1 MDRNISFTVKIW
13 KFYVLSGYCIFCML
27 LKTGFF
33 KKFVGR
39 WNSKISI
46 FWYKAIL
53 ECIVFFII
61 HIFHELSENPLYR
74 EMGILLHC
82 REECKLV
89 ELNKG
94 NLALLKMHIGTD
106 PANSRQIHLWYVIF
120 IQTLGNIYKDSRL
133 IFISKDKKQVPQ

>member
-1 MDRNISFTVKIW
+1 MTESIEMLCMTYKGLQKVCGKMEL
-13 KFYVLSGYCIFCML
+13 KFILVQKNFL
-27 LKTGFF
+27 
-33 KKFVGR
+33 
-39 WNSKISI
+39 WNS
-46 FWYKAIL
+46 
-53 ECIVFFII
+53 CIVFFII